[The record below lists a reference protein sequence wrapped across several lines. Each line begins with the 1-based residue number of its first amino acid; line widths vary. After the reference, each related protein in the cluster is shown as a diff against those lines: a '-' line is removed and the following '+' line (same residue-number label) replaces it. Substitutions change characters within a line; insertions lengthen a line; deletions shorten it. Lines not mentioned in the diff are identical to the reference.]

1 MARRIREKGRHR
13 FHGTRRWGRGNIKH
27 GRGSG
32 SKGGVGF
39 GGSHKQKRIYM
50 IVHHPDHF
58 GREPMAS
65 MKKERIEVVNIW
77 EISKMAAQGKLAKGA
92 DGKYSAELPGCK
104 VLGAGKMEFPVQVK
118 ALSFSKCA
126 VEKIKA
132 MGGEAKAVA

>member
-1 MARRIREKGRHR
+1 M
-13 FHGTRRWGRGNIKH
+13 
-27 GRGSG
+27 
-32 SKGGVGF
+32 GF